1 LVFFVAGD
9 LGVLGV
15 RANMSTVHRAVVLA
29 AGRGTRMRELTKA
42 IPKPM
47 VKVLGK
53 PVLQIIVEGLRG
65 AGIKELLIVVGYR
78 KEVVENHFQDGSN
91 FGMQIRYAEQIV
103 QDGTGRVVAL
113 AQPFC
118 GDDPFLLSYG
128 DILVDPAYYSRL
140 CDLQGAEMSIAVKR
154 STDVSKGGAVY
165 LNDRFEL
172 TDLREKPQPC
182 EITTPW
188 YNAGIYAFRASI
200 FDYVARLQKSPRGEY
215 ELTDAIRAM
224 SSAGKRVQAIEIT
237 GDWADVR
244 DPEVLAELNQKN
256 LESGS

>member
-1 LVFFVAGD
+1 VNAGNASNA
-9 LGVLGV
+9 GSASSIVQ
-15 RANMSTVHRAVVLA
+15 RAVVLA
-29 AGRGTRMRELTKA
+29 AGRGTRMRELTET

-47 VKVLGK
+47 VKVRGK
-53 PVLQIIVEGLRG
+53 PVLQFIVEGLVHS
-65 AGIKELLIVVGYR
+65 GIKELLIIVGYR
-78 KEVVENHFQDGSN
+78 KEVVRNHFQDGAR
-91 FGMQIRYAEQIV
+91 FGIQIRYAEQIV
-103 QDGTGRVVAL
+103 QDGTGRVVGL

-128 DILVDPAYYSRL
+128 DILVDPTYYPRL
-140 CDLQGAEMSIAVKR
+140 CDLKDAEMSIAVRR
-154 STDVSKGGAVY
+154 SNEVFKGGAVY

-172 TDLREKPQPC
+172 TDLREKPKPD
-182 EITTPW
+182 ETATPW

-200 FDYVARLQKSPRGEY
+200 FDYVAQLEKSPRGEY

-224 SSAGKRVQAIEIT
+224 SLGGKRVQAVEIA

-244 DPEVLAELNQKN
+244 DPEVLAELNQN